1 MSSSTELIN
10 CYNSN
15 TRTTSSVSLWKSSIV
30 FHVKSGVSS
39 WWILQDI
46 KEIVK
51 ARLSKL
57 SKEATYPSL
66 LLSLKFLNHTWFPSP
81 TPDLYEVTPSSPCSQ
96 SSAFLLHWLTAE
108 SLQVHSLL
116 PFLCLPPSLTS
127 IRVSAPRGKTTRVWF
142 GRVSSNQVSLVQ
154 F

>member
-1 MSSSTELIN
+1 MFSLLQFKH
-10 CYNSN
+10 NSN
-15 TRTTSSVSLWKSSIV
+15 TRTTSSVSLWKSPIV

-81 TPDLYEVTPSSPCSQ
+81 TPDLYKVTPSSPCSQ
-96 SSAFLLHWLTAE
+96 SSAFPLHWKSPE
-108 SLQVHSLL
+108 SLRFLPCSLSSAYPL
-116 PFLCLPPSLTS
+116 LSRLHESSLDKCHQ
-127 IRVSAPRGKTTRVWF
+127 IK
-142 GRVSSNQVSLVQ
+142 
-154 F
+154 

>member
-1 MSSSTELIN
+1 MSQLRDTSSSTELIN

-15 TRTTSSVSLWKSSIV
+15 TEGVLEALLLCLSGSVQSSSNI
-30 FHVKSGVSS
+30 KSGVSF

-96 SSAFLLHWLTAE
+96 SSAFPLHWKSPELLRFLPCSLSSAYPLLSCLHE
-108 SLQVHSLL
+108 SSLDECLQ
-116 PFLCLPPSLTS
+116 
-127 IRVSAPRGKTTRVWF
+127 IK
-142 GRVSSNQVSLVQ
+142 
-154 F
+154 

>member
-1 MSSSTELIN
+1 MIRLRDTLSGTELTN

-15 TRTTSSVSLWKSSIV
+15 TRTMSSVSLWKSSII

-57 SKEATYPSL
+57 SKEVSYSSSL
-66 LLSLKFLNHTWFPSP
+66 LLPTRRLINILSWFPSP
-81 TPDLYEVTPSSPCSQ
+81 TPDLYEVAPSSTLLPISALPLHWKSPQSLQSLPCSLSAAYPLLSHLHE
-96 SSAFLLHWLTAE
+96 SSLDECLH
-108 SLQVHSLL
+108 
-116 PFLCLPPSLTS
+116 
-127 IRVSAPRGKTTRVWF
+127 IK
-142 GRVSSNQVSLVQ
+142 
-154 F
+154 